1 MIPMKFLI
9 REMIFLGDYYIHP
22 VQYLFTASYYT
33 VNMPSTSRHITLQT
47 EHIYSVYSMV
57 YTLHGE

>member
-1 MIPMKFLI
+1 MI
-9 REMIFLGDYYIHP
+9 REMNFLGDYCIHP
-22 VQYLFTASYYT
+22 VQYLFTAFYYT